1 MQAGEANNLREM
13 TTENGAGSFY
23 DRIASLYD
31 VTFKFNGY
39 GRSLENYLSRHM
51 PHLSYG
57 ARILDAGCGTGLL
70 TLSLLNAARRPVDI
84 TAVDLSSSSLSTAKK
99 AVADK
104 FGTVPKI
111 TFTQANVLAL
121 PFADDSF
128 EMIVTSG
135 ALEYVPLHA
144 GLSEMARV
152 LAPGGYMLHLPVRPS
167 LVSKLL
173 EVMFRFKT
181 HPPQAVAESTNRYFR
196 VVTHYRFPP
205 LDPIG
210 WSKTAILAQKV

>member
-1 MQAGEANNLREM
+1 MKEINI
-13 TTENGAGSFY
+13 ENGAGTFY
-23 DRIASLYD
+23 DRIAGLYD

-39 GRSLENYLSRHM
+39 GRSLEKYLRKHLPPLSR
-51 PHLSYG
+51 S

-70 TLSLLNAARRPVDI
+70 TLSLLKAVKRPVHI
-84 TAVDLSSSSLSTAKK
+84 TAVDLSASSLITAQK
-99 AVADK
+99 AVSENLEGHNK
-104 FGTVPKI
+104 VV
-111 TFTQANVLAL
+111 FTQANVLAL
-121 PFADDSF
+121 PFTDDSF

-135 ALEYVPLHA
+135 ALEYVPLEE
-144 GLSEMARV
+144 GLSELARV

-167 LVSKLL
+167 PVSKLL

-181 HPPQAVAESTNRYFR
+181 HPPQEVADNTNRYFR
-196 VVTHYRFPP
+196 IVKHYRFPP

>member
-1 MQAGEANNLREM
+1 MREM

-39 GRSLENYLSRHM
+39 GRSLENYLSSHM
-51 PHLSYG
+51 PNLSDG

-111 TFTQANVLAL
+111 TFTQANVLSL

-144 GLSEMARV
+144 GLSELARV

-181 HPPQAVAESTNRYFR
+181 HPPQVVAESTNRYFR